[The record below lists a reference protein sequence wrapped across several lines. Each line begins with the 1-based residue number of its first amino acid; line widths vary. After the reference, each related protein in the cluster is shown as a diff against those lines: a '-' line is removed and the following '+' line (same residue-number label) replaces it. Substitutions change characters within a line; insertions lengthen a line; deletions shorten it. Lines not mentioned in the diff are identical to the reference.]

1 MNIVEIIEKKKVAKE
16 LTKEEID
23 FFINGYT
30 NGEITDY
37 QAAALIMA
45 ICINGMTKDE
55 ILELTMSMA
64 NSGEVLDFSD
74 IDGKIIDK
82 HSTGGVGDKVT
93 LIAMP
98 IVASLGIPVAKM
110 SGRGLGITGG
120 TADKL
125 ESIPGYNIS
134 ISIDD
139 FKNNVREIGISLIGQ
154 TMNLAPADK
163 KIYAL
168 RDTIG
173 CTNSMPLIAS
183 SIMSKKIAAGV
194 DAIVLEVT
202 CGSGAFMPN
211 KTKAEELARMMKLI
225 GKWAKKQT
233 KCIITAMDEPLGKSV
248 GNILEIKE
256 VVEALKGKI
265 QADVYDVVLEV
276 CKQIMLLS
284 GKYTDETK
292 CEKLI
297 KDQLKNGKAFEK
309 FKELVA
315 RQGGDVSYID
325 DVDKFAKAQFI
336 TPIISKEKGFIEGV
350 DAGIVGK
357 AALELGVGRHK
368 KEDGIDPTVG
378 FVFEKKTGDKVKVGD
393 ILAYVHGND
402 LDKVNQAI
410 ETVLGAYSFGN
421 KKAEVKSVIKVV

>member
-410 ETVLGAYSFGN
+410 EAVLGAYSFGN
-421 KKAEVKSVIKVV
+421 KKAEVRSVIKVV